1 LVGDEGQRRCQKEPT
16 PMAESLSP
24 SVIRPSVINP
34 LVIGPLV
41 IGHCLIGHCLI
52 GHRSFPLFNLAPSIL
67 ACPMAKCRRAI
78 IEVLFVGGEKGWQG
92 KGRRKRISSSEPLNA
107 GNWSD

>member
-1 LVGDEGQRRCQKEPT
+1 
-16 PMAESLSP
+16 
-24 SVIRPSVINP
+24 
-34 LVIGPLV
+34 
-41 IGHCLIGHCLI
+41 
-52 GHRSFPLFNLAPSIL
+52 
-67 ACPMAKCRRAI
+67 MAKCRRAI